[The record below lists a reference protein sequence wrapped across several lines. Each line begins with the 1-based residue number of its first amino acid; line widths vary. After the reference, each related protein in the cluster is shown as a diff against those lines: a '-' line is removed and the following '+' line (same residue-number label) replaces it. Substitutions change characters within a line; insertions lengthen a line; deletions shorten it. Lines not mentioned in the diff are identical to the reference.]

1 MKYDIQFTNQFKKDL
16 KLAKKQN
23 KNLDKL
29 FEVIDILAN
38 GGTLDAKYRIMTLQE
53 TIKARVSVT
62 SNRTGCSFMR
72 FRTTFST
79 HALQAWYALR
89 TIQKIDLKNRIAI
102 QKASI
107 RNGRCFSYAQI
118 QERRCAMAGSRI
130 KGITVEI
137 GGDTTKLQSALKGV
151 NSEIKNTQSQL
162 KDVEKLLK
170 YDALQREIIETE
182 EYLKKL

>member
-38 GGTLDAKYRIMTLQE
+38 GGTLEAKYRDHDLTGNYKGTRECHIEPDWLLIYEIQNNVLVLMLYNLIRTQNYS
-53 TIKARVSVT
+53 K
-62 SNRTGCSFMR
+62 NR
-72 FRTTFST
+72 
-79 HALQAWYALR
+79 
-89 TIQKIDLKNRIAI
+89 LKNRIAI

-118 QERRCAMAGSRI
+118 QERRSLWREVKSRVLRSRL
-130 KGITVEI
+130 TVI
-137 GGDTTKLQSALKGV
+137 PQ
-151 NSEIKNTQSQL
+151 NFRQP
-162 KDVEKLLK
+162 
-170 YDALQREIIETE
+170 
-182 EYLKKL
+182 